1 MKLTLSVDEQV
12 IAQAKR
18 YAKQRSTSVSQL
30 VEAFLGRLSAAPST
44 APGLPPVTR
53 RLYGVLK
60 SRASKKDYL
69 EHLARKYR

>member
-12 IAQAKR
+12 IEQAKR
-18 YAKQRSTSVSQL
+18 YAKQRRTSVSQL

-44 APGLPPVTR
+44 PDLPPVTR